1 MIKPNNK
8 VQFNIRCTSEF
19 RRQLT
24 DIAYLSGYVKKV
36 KTERVGKDG
45 FEIEASNLEPLE
57 RFSMLERKQ
66 GVSEMIMGIYAN
78 EYLKINGA
86 DKSDMRDLERKF
98 NQTNSNMSQLK
109 DLSEGQSFDHQG
121 KTYSLQSLCD
131 EFFKIRIEL
140 GKEVNKIL
148 ERKTLNDV
156 TDGPLIKAMRDF
168 GSSNDTDLL
177 KDRMTFV
184 TDQETEQKLR
194 EDGSEIKPALR
205 YLMKTTNVKKE
216 GAPIN
221 DPNILE
227 ALLIYKRLNKNIG
240 AAHLA
245 IKENKSHIFDLFKA
259 ISQRRSEAIALI
271 KKIRGLK

>member
-19 RRQLT
+19 KRQLT

-45 FEIEASNLEPLE
+45 FQIEASNLDPLE

-109 DLSEGQSFDHQG
+109 DLSEGQSFHHQG

-148 ERKTLNDV
+148 GMKTLNDV

-177 KDRMTFV
+177 TDRMTFV

-205 YLMKTTNVKKE
+205 HLMKTTNVKKE

-221 DPNILE
+221 DRNILE
-227 ALLIYKRLNKNIG
+227 ALLIYKRLNTNIG

-245 IKENKSHIFDLFKA
+245 IRENKPHVFDLIKA

>member
-1 MIKPNNK
+1 M
-8 VQFNIRCTSEF
+8 
-19 RRQLT
+19 
-24 DIAYLSGYVKKV
+24 

-45 FEIEASNLEPLE
+45 FQIEASTLEPLE

-66 GVSEMIMGIYAN
+66 GVSEMIMSIYAN

-98 NQTNSNMSQLK
+98 NQTNSNMSQLR
-109 DLSEGQSFDHQG
+109 DLSEGKSFEHKG
-121 KTYSLQSLCD
+121 KTYSLEALCD
-131 EFFKIRIEL
+131 DFFKVRVEL

-148 ERKTLNDV
+148 EKKTLNDV
-156 TDGPLIKAMRDF
+156 NDGPLIKAMRDF
-168 GSSNDTDLL
+168 GSSNDTELL
-177 KDRMTFV
+177 KDRVTFV
-184 TDQETEQKLR
+184 TNLETEQKLR

-205 YLMKTTNVKKE
+205 QLMKTTEVKKE

-221 DPNILE
+221 DPQIIE
-227 ALLIYKRLNKNIG
+227 ALQIYQRLNKNIG

-245 IKENKSHIFDLFKA
+245 IKENKSPVFDLYKA
-259 ISQRRSEAIALI
+259 ISQRKNEAIALV